1 MSVLTS
7 LTKAARLPRLQ
18 RHVPLA
24 LFATFGLLIA
34 FSVSAL
40 ATARTIVAFGDSL
53 VAGLGLPE
61 NEAFPARLEAALRD
75 RGHDVTVVN
84 AGVSGDTTSGGL
96 ARLEW
101 SVPEGTGGVILELG
115 ANDMLRGISPA
126 QTLANLDAIIARL
139 KERNIPVLLAG
150 MRAAPNMGTEYASEF
165 DAIYPELAQRHGIG
179 LYPFFLDG
187 VAAQPELNQSD
198 GMHPN
203 RAGVDVIVQRMLPE
217 IETFLGETGAP
228 KQN

>member
-7 LTKAARLPRLQ
+7 LTMAVRLPRFQ
-18 RHVPLA
+18 RNVRLA
-24 LFATFGLLIA
+24 LFSAFGLLIA

-40 ATARTIVAFGDSL
+40 ATTRTIVAFGDSL

-75 RGHDVTVVN
+75 RGHDVAVVN

-101 SVPEGTGGVILELG
+101 SVPDGTGGVILELG

-126 QTLANLDAIIARL
+126 QTLANLDAIIGRL

-150 MRAAPNMGTEYASEF
+150 MRAAPNMGAEYASEF
-165 DAIYPELAQRHGIG
+165 DAIFPELARRHGID

-187 VAAQPELNQSD
+187 VAAEPGLNQPD

-203 RAGVDVIVQRMLPE
+203 SAGVDAIVQRMLPE

>member
-18 RHVPLA
+18 HHVPLA
-24 LFATFGLLIA
+24 LFVTLVLLVA
-34 FSVSAL
+34 FPVSAL
-40 ATARTIVAFGDSL
+40 ATTRTIIAFGDSL
-53 VAGLGLPE
+53 VAGLGLSE
-61 NEAFPARLEAALRD
+61 NEAFPARLEAALRG

-115 ANDMLRGISPA
+115 ANDMLRGLSPA
-126 QTLANLDAIIARL
+126 QTLANLDVIIARL

-150 MRAAPNMGTEYASEF
+150 MRAAPNMGTDYASEF
-165 DAIYPELAQRHGIG
+165 DQIYPELAKRHGID

-203 RAGVDVIVQRMLPE
+203 RAGVEVIVERMLPE
-217 IETFLGETGAP
+217 IETFLSETGAP

>member
-1 MSVLTS
+1 
-7 LTKAARLPRLQ
+7 
-18 RHVPLA
+18 
-24 LFATFGLLIA
+24 LLIA

-40 ATARTIVAFGDSL
+40 ATTRTIVAFGDSL

-75 RGHDVTVVN
+75 RGHDVAVVN

-101 SVPEGTGGVILELG
+101 SVPDGTGGVILELG

-150 MRAAPNMGTEYASEF
+150 MRAAPNMGAEYASEF
-165 DAIYPELAQRHGIG
+165 DAIFPELARRHGID

-187 VAAQPELNQSD
+187 VAAETGLNQPD

-203 RAGVDVIVQRMLPE
+203 SAGVDAIVQRMLPE

>member
-7 LTKAARLPRLQ
+7 LTKAVRLPRPQ
-18 RHVPLA
+18 RHLPLA
-24 LFATFGLLIA
+24 LFVTLVLSIA
-34 FSVSAL
+34 FPVSAL
-40 ATARTIVAFGDSL
+40 ATTRTIIAFGDSL

-61 NEAFPARLEAALRD
+61 NEAFPARLEAALRG

-115 ANDMLRGISPA
+115 ANDMLRGLSPA

-150 MRAAPNMGTEYASEF
+150 MRAAPNMGTDYASEF
-165 DAIYPELAQRHGIG
+165 DQIYPELAKRHGIG

-203 RAGVDVIVQRMLPE
+203 RAGVDVIVERMLPE
-217 IETFLGETGAP
+217 IETFLGGTGAP